1 MPGVSWAAPESA
13 IVFDDKG
20 SLKSTDAQEITHALV
35 GYGGLSE
42 GKSIALGKGAH
53 AWMQAGMKAD
63 GMRFGMT
70 KVAGAIAIGEGS
82 EALSQSIDIGNRTY
96 TGKIGDVTISDYS
109 NIGDGSGVGSVLLGT
124 NSYTGGTLSTLI
136 GDYSII
142 STAYPH
148 GYDGREGSYLQNAG
162 AVSVG
167 ALNSIESATS
177 GSDYSGVANS
187 IVGLANKTNNANGAL
202 IYGAG
207 NEITNSV
214 ATISDITNSVATISD
229 PTFGSSAASAAKS
242 LRDSVKKNPGGAVL
256 AIGGGNKADW
266 TQRTQIIGVNNDVS
280 GTSGQISEYNLIDGY
295 DNTVKHARHVTLIGS
310 ENTIGSTEKDNV
322 EGVILLGDNRTV
334 YPLADNSVVIGSSD
348 KERGYV
354 TRPNS
359 VMIGYNAY
367 IEDHGGNNSGGGNV
381 AIGHNAY
388 IENYINQSGSIALG
402 ENTHI
407 RNSTGSTENAFILN
421 QYETATDSSGVTGP
435 TDVAKMNGSIAIGEN
450 TYARTGS
457 LMIGT
462 HRYTG
467 EIGDTEIDTSDASD
481 MAVNNQQI
489 NETVLGTN
497 SFSLGAFSTVTGAYS
512 IISGDYDRG
521 KWRNFGA
528 SITGSL
534 NSIESKTATEEDAGD
549 ASHIIGT
556 ANRMQNV
563 NGALV
568 IGSGN
573 DITDS
578 YTAMSM
584 PTSNNTSAKDLA
596 EKMRTSIQQNSGGS
610 AAVIGNGNIITRSTN
625 VSVIGVKNQL
635 KNSKNAQV
643 FGDNRTVIGADGA
656 PIDGVVIIGSA
667 AQTNPLTTNKKN
679 VTILGYNANATVEGG
694 VAIGAGSAAKTSQ
707 DVHGYDPL
715 TKKASTSD
723 DKEWKSS
730 WAAVSIGD
738 ADHTRQI
745 TNLAAG
751 FNDTDAVNVAQ
762 LKSVMNMPVH
772 IYNGGKMISGSYAVG
787 TPIASN
793 MTISNLQFDFGDGL
807 KAQEVGNNGDKRVLV
822 TLDKDALKD
831 DPTFKGPKG
840 DKGDKGDT
848 GATGAQGPKGDKG
861 DTGATGAQ
869 GPKGDKGDTGAT
881 GAQGPKGDKGD
892 TGATGA
898 QGPKGDKGDTG
909 ATGAQ
914 GPKGDKG
921 DTGAQGPAGKDG
933 KDGKDGGVG
942 TVKGDGSNITVTNT
956 ETDPTKPANYQVS
969 LNKDIQVNNATAKN
983 ITTDHL
989 TVNEDASIE
998 KGSKAAVNAGTVY
1011 NETRVKKDGT
1021 YVKSSNTAGENIS
1034 ALDSQVAS
1042 NASSITNINGRV
1054 NNLDSKVNKVGAGAA
1069 ALAALHPLDFDPD
1082 DKWDFAVG
1090 YGNYRDANSAAVG
1103 AFYRPDED
1111 TMFSLGTNFG
1121 NGENMINAGVS
1132 FKFGPKGKSQIRPGS
1147 TQEITELRATVARQ
1161 DDQLKKQDSEIKEL
1175 KAMVQQLL
1183 AAQDKKAA
1191 TK

>member
-1 MPGVSWAAPESA
+1 M
-13 IVFDDKG
+13 
-20 SLKSTDAQEITHALV
+20 
-35 GYGGLSE
+35 
-42 GKSIALGKGAH
+42 
-53 AWMQAGMKAD
+53 
-63 GMRFGMT
+63 
-70 KVAGAIAIGEGS
+70 
-82 EALSQSIDIGNRTY
+82 
-96 TGKIGDVTISDYS
+96 
-109 NIGDGSGVGSVLLGT
+109 
-124 NSYTGGTLSTLI
+124 
-136 GDYSII
+136 
-142 STAYPH
+142 
-148 GYDGREGSYLQNAG
+148 
-162 AVSVG
+162 
-167 ALNSIESATS
+167 NSIESATS
-177 GSDYSGVANS
+177 DSNYSGVANS

-214 ATISDITNSVATISD
+214 AKISA
-229 PTFGSSAASAAKS
+229 PTSGSSAASAAKS

-295 DNTVKHARHVTLIGS
+295 DNKVKHARHVTVIGS
-310 ENTIGSTEKDNV
+310 ENTIGGTEKDNV

-334 YPLADNSVVIGSSD
+334 WPLADNSVVIGSSD

-367 IEDHGGNNSGGGNV
+367 IENHGGNNSGGGDV

-421 QYETATDSSGVTGP
+421 QYETTTDSSGTTYP

-462 HRYTG
+462 HKYTG
-467 EIGDTEIDTSDASD
+467 EIGDTMVDTSDASD

-512 IISGDYDRG
+512 IISGDYDKG

-534 NSIESKTATEEDAGD
+534 NSIESKTATENDAGD

-556 ANRMQNV
+556 ANRMQDV

-578 YTAMSM
+578 YAAMSM

-596 EKMRTSIQQNSGGS
+596 EKMRTSIQENSGGS
-610 AAVIGNGNIITRSTN
+610 AAVIGNGNTIKSSRN
-625 VSVIGVKNQL
+625 VSVIGVKNKL
-635 KNSKNAQV
+635 TNSSNAQV
-643 FGDNRTVIGADGA
+643 FGDNREVTGATGS
-656 PIDGVVIIGSA
+656 VIIGSA
-667 AQTNPLTTNKKN
+667 DSKTTTKVQNA
-679 VTILGYNANATVEGG
+679 TILGHNANVSVKGG
-694 VAIGAGSAAKTSQ
+694 VALGAGSVASIDGDQ
-707 DVHGYDPL
+707 HGYDFL
-715 TKKASTSD
+715 KKDASTSD
-723 DKEWKSS
+723 EKEWKSS
-730 WAAVSIGD
+730 WAAVSVGD
-738 ADHTRQI
+738 AEHTRQI

-762 LKSVMNMPVH
+762 LKNVMNMPVH
-772 IYNGGKMISGSYAVG
+772 IYSGGTINTTGNLV
-787 TPIASN
+787 TNN
-793 MTISNLQFDFGDGL
+793 MTISNLQLDFGDGL
-807 KAQEVGNNGDKRVLV
+807 KAQEVGKNGDKRVLV
-822 TLDKDALKD
+822 TLDKDALKN
-831 DPTFKGPKG
+831 DPAFKGPKG
-840 DKGDKGDT
+840 D
-848 GATGAQGPKGDKG
+848 
-861 DTGATGAQ
+861 
-869 GPKGDKGDTGAT
+869 
-881 GAQGPKGDKGD
+881 
-892 TGATGA
+892 
-898 QGPKGDKGDTG
+898 
-909 ATGAQ
+909 TGAQ

-942 TVKGDGSNITVTNT
+942 TVTDDGSNITVTNK

-969 LNKDIQVNNATAKN
+969 LKKDINIDSVTADKVTAKEMTTDRLTINKDV
-983 ITTDHL
+983 
-989 TVNEDASIE
+989 SIE
-998 KGSKAAVNAGTVY
+998 KGSKSAVNAGTVY
-1011 NETRVKKDGT
+1011 NETRVKQDGK
-1021 YVKSSNTAGENIS
+1021 YVKASNTAGENLS
-1034 ALDSQVAS
+1034 ALDNQVAS
-1042 NASSITNINGRV
+1042 NSSNITNLNGRV

-1069 ALAALHPLDFDPD
+1069 ALAALHPLDFDPE

-1090 YGNYRDANSAAVG
+1090 YGNYRDANSVAVG
-1103 AFYRPDED
+1103 AFYRPDDD
-1111 TMFSLGTNFG
+1111 TMFSVGTNFG

-1132 FKFGPKGKSQIRPGS
+1132 FKFGPKSKSQVLPGS

-1161 DDQLKKQDSEIKEL
+1161 DEQLKKQDSEIKEL

-1183 AAQDKKAA
+1183 AAQDKKAVA
-1191 TK
+1191 K

>member
-1 MPGVSWAAPESA
+1 MA
-13 IVFDDKG
+13 
-20 SLKSTDAQEITHALV
+20 
-35 GYGGLSE
+35 
-42 GKSIALGKGAH
+42 
-53 AWMQAGMKAD
+53 M
-63 GMRFGMT
+63 
-70 KVAGAIAIGEGS
+70 
-82 EALSQSIDIGNRTY
+82 
-96 TGKIGDVTISDYS
+96 
-109 NIGDGSGVGSVLLGT
+109 
-124 NSYTGGTLSTLI
+124 
-136 GDYSII
+136 
-142 STAYPH
+142 
-148 GYDGREGSYLQNAG
+148 YDGREGSYLQNAG

-214 ATISDITNSVATISD
+214 ATISD

-256 AIGGGNKADW
+256 VIGGGNKADW

-310 ENTIGSTEKDNV
+310 EDTIGSTEKDNV

-578 YTAMSM
+578 
-584 PTSNNTSAKDLA
+584 
-596 EKMRTSIQQNSGGS
+596 
-610 AAVIGNGNIITRSTN
+610 AV
-625 VSVIGVKNQL
+625 
-635 KNSKNAQV
+635 
-643 FGDNRTVIGADGA
+643 
-656 PIDGVVIIGSA
+656 
-667 AQTNPLTTNKKN
+667 
-679 VTILGYNANATVEGG
+679 Y
-694 VAIGAGSAAKTSQ
+694 
-707 DVHGYDPL
+707 
-715 TKKASTSD
+715 
-723 DKEWKSS
+723 
-730 WAAVSIGD
+730 
-738 ADHTRQI
+738 
-745 TNLAAG
+745 
-751 FNDTDAVNVAQ
+751 
-762 LKSVMNMPVH
+762 
-772 IYNGGKMISGSYAVG
+772 
-787 TPIASN
+787 
-793 MTISNLQFDFGDGL
+793 
-807 KAQEVGNNGDKRVLV
+807 
-822 TLDKDALKD
+822 
-831 DPTFKGPKG
+831 
-840 DKGDKGDT
+840 
-848 GATGAQGPKGDKG
+848 
-861 DTGATGAQ
+861 
-869 GPKGDKGDTGAT
+869 
-881 GAQGPKGDKGD
+881 
-892 TGATGA
+892 
-898 QGPKGDKGDTG
+898 
-909 ATGAQ
+909 
-914 GPKGDKG
+914 
-921 DTGAQGPAGKDG
+921 
-933 KDGKDGGVG
+933 
-942 TVKGDGSNITVTNT
+942 
-956 ETDPTKPANYQVS
+956 
-969 LNKDIQVNNATAKN
+969 
-983 ITTDHL
+983 
-989 TVNEDASIE
+989 
-998 KGSKAAVNAGTVY
+998 
-1011 NETRVKKDGT
+1011 
-1021 YVKSSNTAGENIS
+1021 
-1034 ALDSQVAS
+1034 
-1042 NASSITNINGRV
+1042 
-1054 NNLDSKVNKVGAGAA
+1054 
-1069 ALAALHPLDFDPD
+1069 
-1082 DKWDFAVG
+1082 
-1090 YGNYRDANSAAVG
+1090 
-1103 AFYRPDED
+1103 
-1111 TMFSLGTNFG
+1111 
-1121 NGENMINAGVS
+1121 S
-1132 FKFGPKGKSQIRPGS
+1132 F
-1147 TQEITELRATVARQ
+1147 
-1161 DDQLKKQDSEIKEL
+1161 
-1175 KAMVQQLL
+1175 
-1183 AAQDKKAA
+1183 
-1191 TK
+1191 

>member
-1 MPGVSWAAPESA
+1 MHL
-13 IVFDDKG
+13 DC
-20 SLKSTDAQEITHALV
+20 
-35 GYGGLSE
+35 
-42 GKSIALGKGAH
+42 KSI
-53 AWMQAGMKAD
+53 
-63 GMRFGMT
+63 
-70 KVAGAIAIGEGS
+70 
-82 EALSQSIDIGNRTY
+82 
-96 TGKIGDVTISDYS
+96 
-109 NIGDGSGVGSVLLGT
+109 
-124 NSYTGGTLSTLI
+124 
-136 GDYSII
+136 
-142 STAYPH
+142 
-148 GYDGREGSYLQNAG
+148 
-162 AVSVG
+162 
-167 ALNSIESATS
+167 
-177 GSDYSGVANS
+177 
-187 IVGLANKTNNANGAL
+187 
-202 IYGAG
+202 
-207 NEITNSV
+207 
-214 ATISDITNSVATISD
+214 
-229 PTFGSSAASAAKS
+229 
-242 LRDSVKKNPGGAVL
+242 VKKNPGGAVL

-635 KNSKNAQV
+635 TNSKNAQV

-831 DPTFKGPKG
+831 DPTFKG
-840 DKGDKGDT
+840 
-848 GATGAQGPKGDKG
+848 
-861 DTGATGAQ
+861 
-869 GPKGDKGDTGAT
+869 
-881 GAQGPKGDKGD
+881 
-892 TGATGA
+892 
-898 QGPKGDKGDTG
+898 
-909 ATGAQ
+909 
-914 GPKGDKG
+914 
-921 DTGAQGPAGKDG
+921 DG
-933 KDGKDGGVG
+933 F
-942 TVKGDGSNITVTNT
+942 TI
-956 ETDPTKPANYQVS
+956 
-969 LNKDIQVNNATAKN
+969 
-983 ITTDHL
+983 
-989 TVNEDASIE
+989 
-998 KGSKAAVNAGTVY
+998 
-1011 NETRVKKDGT
+1011 
-1021 YVKSSNTAGENIS
+1021 
-1034 ALDSQVAS
+1034 
-1042 NASSITNINGRV
+1042 
-1054 NNLDSKVNKVGAGAA
+1054 
-1069 ALAALHPLDFDPD
+1069 
-1082 DKWDFAVG
+1082 
-1090 YGNYRDANSAAVG
+1090 
-1103 AFYRPDED
+1103 
-1111 TMFSLGTNFG
+1111 
-1121 NGENMINAGVS
+1121 
-1132 FKFGPKGKSQIRPGS
+1132 
-1147 TQEITELRATVARQ
+1147 
-1161 DDQLKKQDSEIKEL
+1161 
-1175 KAMVQQLL
+1175 
-1183 AAQDKKAA
+1183 
-1191 TK
+1191 